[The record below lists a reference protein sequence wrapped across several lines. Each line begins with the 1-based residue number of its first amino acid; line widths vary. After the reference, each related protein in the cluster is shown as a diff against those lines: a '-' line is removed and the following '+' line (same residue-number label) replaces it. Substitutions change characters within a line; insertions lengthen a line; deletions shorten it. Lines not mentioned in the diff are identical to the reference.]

1 MIYNSETVLFSQIKD
16 ITEQNNGSE
25 NASADVDAGDVKE
38 KEKEKD
44 ASAGTWNAWLG
55 NTGMK
60 AAGDI
65 QSSAIQCITM
75 QHNEMQLSIAQCN
88 ATQNIQYDT

>member
-1 MIYNSETVLFSQIKD
+1 MIIYNSNTVLISQIKD

-25 NASADVDAGDVKE
+25 SASADVDAGDVKE
-38 KEKEKD
+38 KEKD
-44 ASAGTWNAWLG
+44 APAGTWNTWLG

-65 QSSAIQCITM
+65 Q
-75 QHNEMQLSIAQCN
+75 CN
-88 ATQNIQYDT
+88 ATQSIQYDT